1 MVGENRTGAVLA
13 VCGRYSLTAHL
24 DQLLPRLQGELPLG
38 LAHHYAPRSLIA
50 PSEPVLGLRQEHG
63 RLQTGLMLWGLLPEW
78 SKDPLAGPRPFNAR
92 AETVAE
98 KASFRGAW
106 RHRRC
111 LLPADGFYEKGHRV
125 RRRDGALFWLAG
137 IWDRWIGPDGSEV
150 ESCCVLTT
158 QPNALVAPLHPR
170 MPVILPDGLEHPWLE
185 AKDGPGLRALEP
197 LLHGWDPAE
206 WVIDPPPPRPS
217 NERRRRGECDDHSL
231 HEGTEQLPLF
241 P

>member
-1 MVGENRTGAVLA
+1 MPWF
-13 VCGRYSLTAHL
+13 GRKLLTSSNTPKG
-24 DQLLPRLQGELPLG
+24 DLPNG
-38 LAHHYAPRSLIA
+38 LRAHYAARPLIA
-50 PSEPVLGLRQEHG
+50 PGEPVLALRQEHG
-63 RLQTGLMLWGLLPEW
+63 ALQPALMLWGLLPEW

-111 LLPADGFYEKGHRV
+111 LLPADAFFEKGHRV
-125 RRRDGALFWLAG
+125 RRQDRELFWLAG

-158 QPNALVAPLHPR
+158 IPNALVAPLHNR
-170 MPVILPDGLEHPWLE
+170 MPVILPDGLEQAWLE
-185 AKDGPGLRALEP
+185 TKDGPGLRALEP
-197 LLHGWDPAE
+197 LLEGWDPAA
-206 WVIDPPPPRPS
+206 WRVDPPKARDPKPRPVPV
-217 NERRRRGECDDHSL
+217 ERDS
-231 HEGTEQLPLF
+231 EQLPLF

>member
-1 MVGENRTGAVLA
+1 MVGENRTGAVRA
-13 VCGRYSLTAHL
+13 VCGRYSLTARL

-38 LAHHYAPRSLIA
+38 LKNHYAPRPLIA
-50 PSEPVLGLRQEHG
+50 PGEPVLALRQEHG
-63 RLQTGLMLWGLLPEW
+63 QLQPALMLWGLLPEW

-111 LLPADGFYEKGHRV
+111 LLPADAFFEKGHRIQ
-125 RRRDGALFWLAG
+125 RRDGDLFWLAG

-158 QPNALVAPLHPR
+158 APNALVAPLHNR
-170 MPVILPDGLEHPWLE
+170 MPVILPNGLEQAWLE
-185 AKDGPGLRALEP
+185 ARDGPGLRVLEP
-197 LLHGWDPAE
+197 LLGGWDPSGWVAE
-206 WVIDPPPPRPS
+206 PPSPRPS
-217 NERRRRGECDDHSL
+217 RARLTQGRSDPADGAQ
-231 HEGTEQLPLF
+231 QLPLF
-241 P
+241 K

>member
-1 MVGENRTGAVLA
+1 MVGENRTGAVRA
-13 VCGRYSLTAHL
+13 VCGRYSLTARL

-38 LAHHYAPRSLIA
+38 LENHYAPRPLIA
-50 PSEPVLGLRQEHG
+50 PGEPVLALRQEHG
-63 RLQTGLMLWGLLPEW
+63 LLQPALMLWGLLPEW

-111 LLPADGFYEKGHRV
+111 LLPADAFFEKGHRIQ
-125 RRRDGALFWLAG
+125 RRDRDLFWLAG

-158 QPNALVAPLHPR
+158 APNALVAPLHNR
-170 MPVILPDGLEHPWLE
+170 MPVILPNGLEQAWLE
-185 AKDGPGLRALEP
+185 ARDGPVLRVLEP
-197 LLHGWDPAE
+197 LLGGWDPSGWVAE
-206 WVIDPPPPRPS
+206 PPRRADR
-217 NERRRRGECDDHSL
+217 E
-231 HEGTEQLPLF
+231 EGPQQLPLF
-241 P
+241 L